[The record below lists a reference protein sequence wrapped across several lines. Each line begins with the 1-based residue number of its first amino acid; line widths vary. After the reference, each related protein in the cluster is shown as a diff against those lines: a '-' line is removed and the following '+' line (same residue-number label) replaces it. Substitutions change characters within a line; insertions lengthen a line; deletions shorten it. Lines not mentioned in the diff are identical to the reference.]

1 MTLQQLQ
8 YIVEISKCSS
18 ITAAA
23 KKLFVAQPSLS
34 KVVKDLE
41 KEFHITILRRS
52 RHGISFTADGL
63 KFLHFANQ
71 VLDASANMQDYF
83 LHEKGDGEKIR
94 LSISSHHYLFAIDG
108 MISFLQRQADTAAYT
123 VRISEGRTSQIIHDV
138 LVQRSQIGIIYISEL
153 TEQFMYRIL
162 AKNNLEF
169 VPFCDFPPHAYLSK
183 NHPLAGLPEIS
194 IEQPLPY
201 PHICYEQGNDPS
213 QLSEEYIIPKY
224 YSRKTIYATDRS
236 TMLSI
241 IAHTNAYNLG
251 TGCLLP
257 RITGQ
262 DVVSIPISGAGGTMT
277 IGWIKKKNMPLTN
290 ELTEYLHD
298 LQNSLSAALGH
309 TPFSARSPMPKKHM
323 S

>member
-194 IEQPLPY
+194 IEQLLPY
-201 PHICYEQGNDPS
+201 PHICYEQGNDQS
-213 QLSEEYIIPKY
+213 QLSEE
-224 YSRKTIYATDRS
+224 
-236 TMLSI
+236 
-241 IAHTNAYNLG
+241 
-251 TGCLLP
+251 
-257 RITGQ
+257 
-262 DVVSIPISGAGGTMT
+262 
-277 IGWIKKKNMPLTN
+277 
-290 ELTEYLHD
+290 
-298 LQNSLSAALGH
+298 
-309 TPFSARSPMPKKHM
+309 
-323 S
+323 